1 MSATPTRL
9 DWNATGNLAPTVAEG
24 NRLLDSIGRQE
35 TLRSLLAFSD
45 LHENIR
51 LRRLADS
58 SKDEDL
64 FQTERFVFH
73 EVLRLICERAQ
84 SLTGADAVL
93 IALFEGQ
100 ELVCRAAAGPTP
112 VPQGIRLDARSSFL
126 NAALNSGQILRC
138 DDANSDVRVEYDFAR
153 QFGAN
158 STAVVPLRGR
168 AQRLGVLQ
176 ALSARPWAFTDQD
189 IRSFDLLSELV
200 LAALKPEDQDRR
212 FHWLTNVA
220 GEILQNATTPTVP
233 VEPTPAK
240 QAAVEP
246 TAIAS
251 TVAPIAD
258 TAIATAPVIP
268 SHAAPIDHMV
278 AAATPEPAQIEAS
291 NLETKEPNEAAA
303 QMLSEIAA
311 TLSATTLTTS
321 APALPVQSMSAASA
335 DLNGLTQPVVIHAP
349 IVELPEDD
357 SIEAAKEADA
367 FQSATESLVDEQLHA
382 EHQLSETPVPAISAE
397 LESSTSVPSAEIETL
412 ETEDHDEDS
421 SIQRVLPFSVAPTS
435 ARKRRQVLRRKTA
448 TATPLTAHPGLAA
461 VVGLV
466 AVAALFSAGVWWG
479 MQYHAKPTP
488 ARIAA
493 APQSVTSPAAPD
505 VTSPASSDNL
515 MTAAGARQDSA
526 STSEE
531 PSPAPVS
538 DAKLAA
544 LPKITGVRHWSS
556 SMGST
561 VVIDMEDQVN
571 YEVHRL
577 MSPERI
583 YFDLHDTALPSS
595 LDGKTMDVGD
605 TALSRVRVAQP
616 VAGITRIVLDTK
628 GGSNFSVSMESNPY
642 RLVVELHDAPK
653 MVASKKAAPATAT
666 SASLSRDA
674 NSLPIPART
683 AKFRIV
689 LDAGHGGWDLGTVGR
704 EGLMEKDLVLD
715 VTKRL
720 GKLLEAR
727 RGADVLFTRSGD
739 DYIALDQR
747 ADFANQSQADL
758 FVSVHANYS
767 NKETARGVETYYTNV
782 FAAPGSKEIE
792 KHADGTF
799 TQPTPISLSPGALH
813 EKIEESRRLAASV
826 QRSLYSTLA
835 AKSADIRDRGIK
847 DASFVVLT
855 GTTMPAILTEIS
867 FVSSPADEHSLQSE
881 TYRQQI
887 AEAIFKGISQY
898 EDASPRTKVAQ
909 LHPSATGR

>member
-1 MSATPTRL
+1 MSATSTRQ
-9 DWNATGNLAPTVAEG
+9 DWEASANLAPTVAEG

-51 LRRLADS
+51 LRRHTDSSKDAGS

-100 ELVCRAAAGPTP
+100 ELVCRATAGPTP
-112 VPQGIRLDARSSFL
+112 IPQGIRLDTRSSFL

-153 QFGAN
+153 QCGAN
-158 STAVVPLRGR
+158 STVIVPLQGR
-168 AQRLGVLQ
+168 AHRLGVLQ
-176 ALSARPWAFTDQD
+176 ALSASPWVFTDQD
-189 IRSFDLLSELV
+189 IRSLDLFAELV

-212 FHWLTNVA
+212 FHWLSNVA
-220 GEILQNATTPTVP
+220 GEILQNASPGPEPAPAELAVEKPT
-233 VEPTPAK
+233 
-240 QAAVEP
+240 AVEP
-246 TAIAS
+246 ATALAVEPQALEPVAVVPAVVVS
-251 TVAPIAD
+251 APIEQVNA
-258 TAIATAPVIP
+258 ATAPEL
-268 SHAAPIDHMV
+268 
-278 AAATPEPAQIEAS
+278 TQIEALHS
-291 NLETKEPNEAAA
+291 QTMQALKPAASTPSEVAGTPN
-303 QMLSEIAA
+303 A
-311 TLSATTLTTS
+311 T
-321 APALPVQSMSAASA
+321 PALFAQSALPPSS
-335 DLNGLTQPVVIHAP
+335 DLTGLTQPVMIHASM
-349 IVELPEDD
+349 IELPEKGSITEPVKEFDTVQSSPELSEETNLPAQPELSEVSATLSD
-357 SIEAAKEADA
+357 ELQSRASIEATAVDSVLAKE
-367 FQSATESLVDEQLHA
+367 
-382 EHQLSETPVPAISAE
+382 
-397 LESSTSVPSAEIETL
+397 ESSPLLQFPASPAATRTP
-412 ETEDHDEDS
+412 
-421 SIQRVLPFSVAPTS
+421 
-435 ARKRRQVLRRKTA
+435 KRRESDRRRIQTA
-448 TATPLTAHPGLAA
+448 ASLTSHPGLAA
-461 VVGLV
+461 VIGLV

-479 MQYHAKPTP
+479 MQYHDRPAL
-488 ARIAA
+488 ARIAS
-493 APQSVTSPAAPD
+493 APRSVTSPTAPD
-505 VTSPASSDNL
+505 ITSPAINDNL
-515 MTAAGARQDSA
+515 MTAPAAQQNPDLA
-526 STSEE
+526 AEE
-531 PSPAPVS
+531 APLAPVS
-538 DAKLAA
+538 DAKLAS
-544 LPKITGVRHWSS
+544 LPKITGLRHWSS
-556 SMGST
+556 AMGST

-605 TALSRVRVAQP
+605 ASLSRVRVAQP
-616 VAGITRIVLDTK
+616 VAGVTRIVLDTR
-628 GGSNFSVSMESNPY
+628 GGSNFSVSMETNPY
-642 RLVVELHDAPK
+642 RLVVELKDAPK
-653 MVASKKAAPATAT
+653 MAGKRVAPATT
-666 SASLSRDA
+666 RTA
-674 NSLPIPART
+674 NPPLAANANTLPIPART

-689 LDAGHGGWDLGTVGR
+689 LDAGHGGWDLGTIGR
-704 EGLMEKDLVLD
+704 QGLMEKDLVLD

-739 DYIALDQR
+739 DYLALDQR
-747 ADFANQSQADL
+747 ADFANQAQADL
-758 FVSVHANYS
+758 FVSIHANYS

-782 FAAPGSKEIE
+782 FAAPGSKEME

-826 QRSLYSTLA
+826 QHSLFSTLA
-835 AKSADIRDRGIK
+835 AKSPDIRDRGIK

-867 FVSSPADEHSLQSE
+867 FVSSPADEQSLQSE

-887 AEAIFKGISQY
+887 AEALFKGISQY
-898 EDASPRTKVAQ
+898 EDSSPRTKVAQ
-909 LHPSATGR
+909 LRPSATGR